1 MKWKIRQAAFDDINA
16 LRDRFGLDLL
26 SARILAGRGIC
37 TPESAKFYMEN
48 DISFLHNPFLFEDM
62 ELFCDRVLQAVED
75 GEKVRVFGDRD
86 VDGITSTAL
95 LVAELRSMGLDASYT
110 VPMEDAPYG
119 MTIDSVKAAIDDGV
133 TLAITVDCGISC
145 IAEIDYAQSHGLD
158 VLVTDHHIAGEDLPP
173 ASAIIDPK
181 VPGCGYPFEH
191 LAGVGVA
198 AKCIWA
204 VRFARS
210 RFYNAPLLLLH
221 AYPGNSE
228 TNNETIII
236 EAAKLNN
243 LVVTDRIAEE
253 VVPGILQE
261 KNSRLLKFL
270 SSGLPIYV
278 LDKKEELLQLEK
290 AFPKADIYMTDLRGE
305 FEKLIPAIKGRSLF
319 KLSQVSRF
327 ALYTP
332 IHSELD
338 TLIGL
343 FGAYVRASSPE
354 LYKDY
359 MNLMDLVAIGTVS
372 DLMPMTDENRILVK
386 AGLRMLETSPRDSM
400 KPFMNMQHLSGKKL
414 STTDIGWQ
422 ISPLMNASGRM
433 GKPDT
438 AIEMLLSTD
447 QVHALESAQQ
457 LNQLNKER
465 QRMGEEAWNRIKD
478 KAKKSY
484 EKSGTKLVIVH
495 DKSIARGITGI
506 IATRLLKTYKCP
518 AMVITETG
526 DGRAIGSM
534 RSTSGFNCHDFL
546 SNYSDLFDDFG
557 GHAQAGGFS
566 LDPKKVDEL
575 CNRIHDDIEYMD
587 CPDVED
593 DDTIEI
599 DAVLRPEEF
608 NKDTIRIIERF
619 EPYGEQNGPIV
630 MMIEGARI
638 KEKGIT
644 AMPNSKDSSQAH
656 LRITLSYGQ
665 NQWPGVFWNAGQ
677 RVGHDFDEGDIV
689 DVAFRLGRN
698 YYNNQE
704 LIQLTVLDIRRHR
717 LQ

>member
-1 MKWKIRQAAFDDINA
+1 MKWKTRQAAFDDIKA
-16 LRDRFGLDLL
+16 LVDRFGLDLL

-37 TPESAKFYMEN
+37 TPESAKFYLES

-62 ELFCDRVLQAVED
+62 ESFCDRILQAVED
-75 GEKVRVFGDRD
+75 NEKVRVFGDRD

-95 LVAELRSMGLDASYT
+95 LVSELRSMGLETTYT
-110 VPMEDAPYG
+110 VPMGDDPYG
-119 MTIDSVKAAIDDGV
+119 MTIDSVRQAIDDGV

-204 VRFARS
+204 IRFAQS
-210 RFYNAPLLLLH
+210 RFYNSPIMLLH
-221 AYPGNSE
+221 AYPGNG
-228 TNNETIII
+228 TVVI
-236 EAAKLNN
+236 EAAQIRNME
-243 LVVTDRIAEE
+243 VTDRIAEE
-253 VVPGILQE
+253 VVPGILPEQ
-261 KNSRLLKFL
+261 NSRLLKFL
-270 SSGLPIYV
+270 SCGVPIYV
-278 LDKKEELLQLEK
+278 LDKQEELSQLKK
-290 AFPKADIYMTDLRGE
+290 AFPKADIYMTDLRPE
-305 FEKLIPAIKGRSLF
+305 FEKLLPAVKGRSLF
-319 KLSQVSRF
+319 SLSQVSRF
-327 ALYTP
+327 ARYTQ
-332 IHSELD
+332 IRSELD

-343 FGAYVRASSPE
+343 FGAYVRACSPM

-386 AGLRMLETSPRDSM
+386 AGLKVLETSPRDSM
-400 KPFMNMQHLSGKKL
+400 RPFMAMQNLLGKKL
-414 STTDIGWQ
+414 TTTDIGWQ
-422 ISPLMNASGRM
+422 ISPLMNASGRL

-447 QVHALESAQQ
+447 QIHALESAQR
-457 LNQLNKER
+457 LSILNKER
-465 QRMGEEAWNRIKD
+465 QKLGEDAWSRLQG

-484 EKSGTKLVIVH
+484 EQFGTKLVMVYDEH
-495 DKSIARGITGI
+495 IARGITGI
-506 IATRLLKTYKCP
+506 IATRLLKAFKCP
-518 AMVITETG
+518 SMVITQTD

-546 SNYSDLFDDFG
+546 SRYAELFDDFG

-575 CNRIHDDIEYMD
+575 CIRISEDIDYMD
-587 CPDVED
+587 CPDADEEESL
-593 DDTIEI
+593 EI

-608 NKDTIRIIERF
+608 NQNTIKVIERF
-619 EPYGEQNGPIV
+619 EPYGEKSGPIEFL
-630 MMIEGARI
+630 IEGARI
-638 KEKGIT
+638 ETIT
-644 AMPNSKDSSQAH
+644 VMANSKDPSQAH
-656 LRITLSYGQ
+656 LRINLSYGSH
-665 NQWPGVFWNAGQ
+665 QWPGVFWSAGP
-677 RVGHDFDEGDIV
+677 RVGRDFDEGDIV
-689 DVAFRLGRN
+689 DVVFRMGRN
-698 YYNNQE
+698 YYKNQE
-704 LIQLTVLDIRRHR
+704 LIQLTLQDIRRH
-717 LQ
+717 L